1 MTKLLTN
8 ENEFQYPFDILHL
21 DTDSDKN
28 RVKWIN

>member
-1 MTKLLTN
+1 MTKLFTN
-8 ENEFQYPFDILHL
+8 ENEFQYPFDTLLL